1 MIKMRKGEQP
11 LVMMIKEVMPRVT
24 VVVTAV
30 AVIVDIVIM
39 IATTIVRATTM
50 KTMIANKVAMIGLNP
65 PVIEKMKTQ
74 SFTMKNM
81 KMM

>member
-30 AVIVDIVIM
+30 A
-39 IATTIVRATTM
+39 VRATTM

>member
-1 MIKMRKGEQP
+1 M
-11 LVMMIKEVMPRVT
+11 MMIKEVMPRVT

-39 IATTIVRATTM
+39 IATTIVRATIM

-65 PVIEKMKTQ
+65 QVIEKMKTQ

>member
-11 LVMMIKEVMPRVT
+11 LMMMIKEVMPRVT

-39 IATTIVRATTM
+39 IATTIVRATIM